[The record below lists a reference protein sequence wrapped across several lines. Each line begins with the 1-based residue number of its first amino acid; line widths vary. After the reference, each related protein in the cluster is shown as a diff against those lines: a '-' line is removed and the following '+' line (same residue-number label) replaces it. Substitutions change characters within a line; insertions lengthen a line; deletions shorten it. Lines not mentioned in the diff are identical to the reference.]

1 MTRRHG
7 LDPADVAVTPTRTL
21 LRVYAATLTEL
32 VRRGVVRTRNAPA
45 GDLAELLVARAY
57 AGELAPNSEKSWD
70 VRADDG
76 RLLQVKCRVVS
87 ERPSRGQ
94 LGLSPFR
101 SFDFD
106 AAVIVLLAEATYDVV
121 QAVELPVGAVKESS
135 RLVRHV
141 NGHRLLATPALLTGR
156 ARSTSPNESGLLSR
170 RWTTMCLARRTIA
183 SPERSLRA
191 DVADGGAG

>member
-1 MTRRHG
+1 MTGRQI
-7 LDPADVAVTPTRTL
+7 LDPADVATTPTRTL

-45 GDLAELLVARAY
+45 GDLAELLVTRAY
-57 AGELAPNSEKSWD
+57 GGELAPNSEKSWD
-70 VRADDG
+70 VRAADG

-87 ERPSRGQ
+87 DPPSRGQ

-121 QAVELPVGAVKESS
+121 RAVELPVGAVQESS
-135 RLVRHV
+135 RLVQHV
-141 NGHRLLATPALLTGR
+141 NGHRVLATPALLTGPGAVDVTERVR
-156 ARSTSPNESGLLSR
+156 AALASLDDDARDGNDGCVDGALAPRPR
-170 RWTTMCLARRTIA
+170 R
-183 SPERSLRA
+183 
-191 DVADGGAG
+191 